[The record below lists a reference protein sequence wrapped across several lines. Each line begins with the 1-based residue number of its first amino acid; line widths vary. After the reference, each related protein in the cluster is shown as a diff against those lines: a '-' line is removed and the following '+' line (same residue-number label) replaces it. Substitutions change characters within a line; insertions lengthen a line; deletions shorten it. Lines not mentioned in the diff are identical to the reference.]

1 MLLEIL
7 KIHVPPYTGVPRLS
21 HQCPVEVV
29 LTAVVIAVDVVEVG
43 VITVVDVVVVTIP
56 AVVVVVVM
64 GVFVVVDD
72 LHEDNTIEITMR
84 KANSPQN
91 VLLFI

>member
-56 AVVVVVVM
+56 AVVVVVVT
-64 GVFVVVDD
+64 GVLVVVDD
-72 LHEDNTIEITMR
+72 LHEANTIEITMR